1 MRLADVQFSTHRQA
15 VVAQVSGEI
24 DLSNVENIER
34 ALVEATPNHLLTL
47 VLDLTDLDYL
57 DSAGIQLI
65 YKLRENLRAR
75 GQRLRLVIP
84 STSPANDAL
93 RLAGVK
99 RHVETI
105 ETVDHAL
112 RELP

>member
-1 MRLADVQFSTHRQA
+1 MQFSTHRQA

>member
-1 MRLADVQFSTHRQA
+1 MQFSIHRQA
-15 VVAQVSGEI
+15 VLAHVSGEI
-24 DLSNVENIER
+24 DLSNVESIER

-65 YKLRENLRAR
+65 YKLREHLRAR
-75 GQRLRLVIP
+75 GQRLRLVVP

-99 RHVETI
+99 RHVETL

>member
-1 MRLADVQFSTHRQA
+1 MT
-15 VVAQVSGEI
+15 GEI

-57 DSAGIQLI
+57 DTAGIQLI

>member
-1 MRLADVQFSTHRQA
+1 MQFSTHRQA

-24 DLSNVENIER
+24 DLSNVENIDR

>member
-1 MRLADVQFSTHRQA
+1 MQFSTHRQA
-15 VVAQVSGEI
+15 VLAQVSGEI
-24 DLSNVENIER
+24 DLSNVESIER
-34 ALVEATPNHLLTL
+34 ALLEATPNHLLTL

-75 GQRLRLVIP
+75 GQRLRLVVP
-84 STSPANDAL
+84 SASPANDAL

>member
-1 MRLADVQFSTHRQA
+1 MRLADVQFSARRQA

-24 DLSNVENIER
+24 ELSNVENIER
-34 ALVEATPNHLLTL
+34 ALVEATRNHLLAL

-84 STSPANDAL
+84 STSPANEAL